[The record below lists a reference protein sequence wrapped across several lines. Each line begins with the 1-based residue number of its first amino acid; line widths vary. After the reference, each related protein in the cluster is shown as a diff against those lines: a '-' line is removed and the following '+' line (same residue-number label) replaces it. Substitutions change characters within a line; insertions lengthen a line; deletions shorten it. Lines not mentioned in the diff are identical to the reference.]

1 MHNSQNEKRV
11 VNHAFKPSR
20 AQVNFFL
27 IALGFIMLIALLVV
41 ALSPQIQAWRRSVI
55 DRLVS
60 QAQHE
65 SDENYRLSLLDQAH
79 LVDSNDPVA
88 TEALAQYWLSRG
100 ESAKAIAVYGSVDN
114 PNYLRMG
121 YLAQNTHDYSLAL
134 NMYKRASGEH
144 QTAESLVGEATAL
157 YNQDKIGDGC
167 EKALQAVKL
176 SLQSTAATAAVR
188 NCIILGGTQA
198 EAVSLVGQQPGL
210 NERETAYFLIN
221 NQVFVAGEKKLR
233 EVKTPTVTDWLVL
246 SRLVASKG
254 DIALAISQAEKGYAL
269 DPANT
274 DILSTLTK
282 LYTIEHNSSKA
293 QEYSTRLQQLEFVK
307 YQ

>member
-1 MHNSQNEKRV
+1 
-11 VNHAFKPSR
+11 
-20 AQVNFFL
+20 
-27 IALGFIMLIALLVV
+27 MLIALLAV

-55 DRLVS
+55 DRLVA

-65 SDENYRLSLLDQAH
+65 SDQNYRLSLLDQAH

-88 TEALAQYWLSRG
+88 TEALARYWLNRG
-100 ESAKAIAVYGSVDN
+100 ETTKAVVVYSTASH

-121 YLAQNTHDYSLAL
+121 YLAQNAHNYSLAL
-134 NMYKRASGEH
+134 NMYKQASGEH

-157 YNQDKIGDGC
+157 YNQDKIGEGC

-188 NCIILGGTQA
+188 SCIILGGTQA
-198 EAVSLVGQQPGL
+198 EAVSLVGQQPAMS
-210 NERETAYFLIN
+210 ERETAYFLID

-233 EVKTPTVTDWLVL
+233 DVKVPTVTDWLVL
-246 SRLVASKG
+246 SRLAASKG
-254 DIALAISQAEKGYAL
+254 DIALAILQAEKGYAL

-282 LYTIEHNSSKA
+282 LYTIEHNGSKA